1 MSGHHNRL
9 PALDDQRRGY
19 NGRVSEQGELCAY
32 CLAAVLTGDEK
43 PEHAIPGS
51 LGASLTVPT
60 VCDECNEWAGR
71 EIDQPFLADSL
82 LQAHRH
88 LAGQRDP
95 RRGRKA
101 RPVASPLLQGYTADG
116 DFFTADPETNKPVR
130 RSRIVDLGND
140 RQEIRASSPE
150 EAERLL
156 ERARKR
162 AAAEGKEIKIEGEEH
177 GEIQPEITVHFTMR
191 TDVWRREAA
200 KIALAV
206 GSRVYPLSWR
216 SSEDAHRLREWM
228 HNRDSSTEDE
238 QAPPLVPDHVEP
250 GSRLAEGD
258 EHLLYFTS
266 PGDGATYLHVVLF
279 GNSHFTV
286 PVDTT
291 GMAVPQ
297 QAWRLDWRKPSK
309 DGLTT
314 WEDFVRQAVIR
325 RVGKAA

>member
-1 MSGHHNRL
+1 
-9 PALDDQRRGY
+9 
-19 NGRVSEQGELCAY
+19 VSNPSELCAY
-32 CLAAVLTGDEK
+32 CLTAILTGDEK
-43 PEHAIPGS
+43 SEHAIPAS

-60 VCDECNEWAGR
+60 VCDACNEWAGR

-88 LAGQRDP
+88 LSGQRDP
-95 RRGRKA
+95 RRGKKS

-140 RQEIRASSPE
+140 RQQIRASSPQ

-177 GEIQPEITVHFTMR
+177 GAIQPEITVNFTMR

-206 GSRVYPLSWR
+206 GSRVYPPSWR
-216 SSEDAHRLREWM
+216 LSADAHRLREWM
-228 HNRDSSTEDE
+228 HNRDSSTEDG
-238 QAPPLVPDHVEP
+238 QAPPLVPNHIP
-250 GSRLAEGD
+250 SGSLFTEND
-258 EHLLYFTS
+258 EHLVYFMRQ
-266 PGDGATYLHVVLF
+266 GDSNTYINVFLF
-279 GNSHFTV
+279 GCSYFAV

-309 DGLTT
+309 DGSTT
-314 WEDFVRQAVIR
+314 WDEIMTEAVKRRMKNQA
-325 RVGKAA
+325 A